1 MKLKYLHK
9 HKRSSKGKTIA
20 LITAV
25 VAMLAVL
32 TFLGGFIDYLIGV
45 KVMTYVMFIASFF
58 AAYLIVK
65 RCIFEYRYIYADDIF
80 TVERLISDGEK
91 VIFAC
96 DRSFIADVLPYA
108 EFRSKYEGMSCRRLA
123 FAPKEECTAIVY
135 MSGEKQKAIL
145 IYVDEEFARGMKDA
159 LAQPPEQ
166 G

>member
-9 HKRSSKGKTIA
+9 HKRSSRGKTIA

-45 KVMTYVMFIASFF
+45 KVMTYVMFLASFF

-80 TVERLISDGEK
+80 TVDRLISDGEK

-96 DRSFIADVLPYA
+96 DRSFIADVLPYG
-108 EFRSKYEGMSCRRLA
+108 EFRAKHDGTSCRRLA

-135 MSGEKQKAIL
+135 SSGEKQKAIL

-166 G
+166 D